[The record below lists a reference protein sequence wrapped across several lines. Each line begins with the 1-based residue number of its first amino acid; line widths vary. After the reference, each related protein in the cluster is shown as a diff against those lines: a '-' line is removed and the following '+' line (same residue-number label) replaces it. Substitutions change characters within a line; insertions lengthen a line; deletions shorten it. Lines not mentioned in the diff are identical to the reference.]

1 MPAVG
6 SRFSLPADTTA
17 PSLPTGGGI
26 GRGTGR
32 PRRPGRLC
40 PRLGPLPS
48 ILGLAHSVFWRLPP
62 HAVTTNSQG
71 TVAVVVMVFAAAV
84 ALRTIHIIIT
94 TTMTDCQSVTLI
106 IIIIITFMISKP
118 APCFQRS
125 SRFTA
130 ENDLHQIHSSQWR
143 RQESV
148 HTHTDGRTKCKHPG
162 PAPPA
167 KQE

>member
-6 SRFSLPADTTA
+6 GRFSLPADTTA
-17 PSLPTGGGI
+17 PSLPTGGGT

-62 HAVTTNSQG
+62 HAVTTNRQG
-71 TVAVVVMVFAAAV
+71 TVAVVVMVVAAAV
-84 ALRTIHIIIT
+84 ALRTIHIISHHENDC
-94 TTMTDCQSVTLI
+94 DCQSVTLI
-106 IIIIITFMISKP
+106 IIITTFMISKP
-118 APCFQRS
+118 APCFKRS
-125 SRFTA
+125 SCFTA
-130 ENDLHQIHSSQWR
+130 ESDLHQIHSRPVR

-148 HTHTDGRTKCKHPG
+148 HTHTHTHTHTHRRPH
-162 PAPPA
+162 
-167 KQE
+167 EM

>member
-17 PSLPTGGGI
+17 PSLPTGGGT

-84 ALRTIHIIIT
+84 ALRTIHIIST

-125 SRFTA
+125 SRFSYSRERSTSDTQQPVA
-130 ENDLHQIHSSQWR
+130 KAGKCPHAHR
-143 RQESV
+143 RPHEM
-148 HTHTDGRTKCKHPG
+148 
-162 PAPPA
+162 
-167 KQE
+167 